1 MGKEQE
7 LLQAV
12 KTEDLVTVQRL
23 LQRPKQGKAK
33 LLGAAKKV
41 NVNFQ
46 DTDGLS
52 ALHHAALNGNVEL
65 ITLLLESQAVV
76 DIKDL
81 KGMRPLHYAA
91 WQGKCEPMKML
102 LKSGSSVNSQSDEG
116 KIPLHLSSQH
126 GHYEGSEMLLQH
138 QSNPCLRDN
147 AWKTPLDLA
156 CEFGRV
162 TVVQLLLSSNM
173 CSAMLEPKPSDPNGI
188 SPLHL
193 AAKNGHIEIIKFL
206 IQAGIDI
213 NRQTKSGTALHEA
226 ALCGKTEAVRLL
238 LDSGISAGV
247 RNTFCQTAL
256 DIVNQFTTTQASKEI
271 KQMLRD
277 ASAAMQVRA
286 LKDYCNNYDLT
297 SLNIKAGDIITVLEQ
312 HSDGRWKGCIHEN
325 HTGNDRVGY
334 FPSNMVEVI
343 KRAGPSTQQYL
354 KIQIRQ
360 PAIGSVVMVNGD
372 SSHIFS
378 LPLTPPHP
386 PTQPLSHQPLF
397 TSFGYNMPTCSTF
410 GYEPASSRIEEP
422 QNETGSRGSVSSPLD
437 SPTLSGQQSG
447 ANEEIWVL
455 RKPLA
460 GGSVGSMGSTGSL
473 NSGRSSTSIQSSNAN
488 AHLTNLPMPVPT
500 TLTHS
505 PCINAQSLNV
515 PGLHAQAEGVKL
527 LATVLSQSAKAKE
540 HLMDQLQSLDPI
552 SGSSQHTQ
560 SESFVPHQQRKK
572 PFVDPLL
579 QRKDEASAE
588 TKTSE
593 AVVEWLTSAQL
604 QFYSTNFLTAGYDL
618 QTISR
623 ITPEDLTAIGVIKPG
638 HRKKMLSEI
647 SKMNIPEW
655 IPQEKPAS
663 LAEWLSAI
671 GLNQYYQTLVQNGYD
686 NMDFISDITLED
698 LKEIGITKLGHLK
711 KLMLA
716 VRRLSELPPEAE
728 ILSKERKFE
737 EGTDSKQSLATNVT
751 CTEPDANSVPS
762 VKLCPPRRGSPRH
775 SAHGHGIQRANA
787 PPPLKKPSSIDSPT
801 QTPPHTPTKGR
812 ISSSAS
818 SSPSHTPSSQLK
830 TQSRARGPCNS
841 HSHARSVPLLCL
853 PPEGET
859 ENSNGR
865 TLTQPRHGQPID
877 ADHESP
883 LPDSSVKYATLGGHR
898 VTPSCSAKTTG
909 ENLDINSVNRNQSFA
924 TARPRRRTRP
934 PTPPKR
940 SCSSISTDNLADEA
954 AADDLGSSENRV
966 NSLLLNVTYRE
977 RRRSDCGIASE
988 KTSSGG
994 SVRDIAAMLEMSNLG
1009 SSGKGSGSGY
1019 LQANQS
1025 SDEVNRRCTISGP
1038 VSGFSED
1045 AEIPPH
1051 HGTAPCETPSIIQA
1065 PEPRPRSMI
1074 SHLNGGI
1081 TSLPQVE
1088 WSRMDATATLRRPR
1102 PSHHSDSENFN
1113 LTESGT
1119 IKRRPKA
1126 LAPPQSNGTDGGGT
1140 ENARRRPVSEACVGD
1155 GGREQPDGF
1164 GTFPRQILKPPVSP
1178 KPAMAL
1184 RKPDPPTPTRRVPLP
1199 GPEGQHSPV
1208 EFKKIPPPVSPK
1220 PSPPPTMPK
1229 PVKIKPILT
1238 IGTPSSPQADALSP
1252 SSASFS
1258 PARTELQ
1265 VEYPPPTLSPVT
1277 PKPQEGN
1284 TLALRAATSPA
1295 QSPQTP
1301 QTPQTPSTPGSGSAP
1316 VKPPRSSMAGLSV
1329 DIPGP
1334 LEFELPGV
1342 EVVQK
1347 RLKEVEKQREE
1358 EEMRNQDKMDKK
1370 GLIQVDPAF
1379 EGEQDVISGFSRG
1392 SHVTEI
1398 GDGVGPIDMRRRKVG
1413 VARQTQVEGEPQDGE
1428 EKTELESQGLLKIA
1442 ETGGSASGEVAQL
1455 RLEETSASLAAALEV
1470 VEEKIKKEDSSAVD
1484 KKSTV
1489 SILDDIGSMF
1499 DDLADQLEAMLD

>member
-12 KTEDLVTVQRL
+12 KTEDLITVQRL

-65 ITLLLESQAVV
+65 IALLLESQAVV
-76 DIKDL
+76 DIKDQN
-81 KGMRPLHYAA
+81 GMRPLHYAA

-102 LKSGSSVNSQSDEG
+102 LKAGSSVNSQSDEG
-116 KIPLHLSSQH
+116 QIPLHLSSQH

-138 QSNPCLRDN
+138 QSNPCLRDH
-147 AWKTPLDLA
+147 AGKTPLDLA

-162 TVVQLLLSSNM
+162 SVVQLLLSSNM
-173 CSAMLEPKPSDPNGI
+173 CAAMLEPKPSDPNGI

-193 AAKNGHIEIIKFL
+193 AAKNGHIEIIKLL

-226 ALCGKTEAVRLL
+226 ALCGKIEAVRLL

-256 DIVNQFTTTQASKEI
+256 DIVNQFTTTQAGKEI

-297 SLNIKAGDIITVLEQ
+297 SLNIKTGDIITVLEQ
-312 HSDGRWKGCIHEN
+312 HSDGRWKGCIHDN
-325 HTGNDRVGY
+325 RTGNDRVGY

-343 KRAGPSTQQYL
+343 KRAG
-354 KIQIRQ
+354 
-360 PAIGSVVMVNGD
+360 
-372 SSHIFS
+372 
-378 LPLTPPHP
+378 
-386 PTQPLSHQPLF
+386 
-397 TSFGYNMPTCSTF
+397 
-410 GYEPASSRIEEP
+410 
-422 QNETGSRGSVSSPLD
+422 SRGSVSSPHG
-437 SPTLSGQQSG
+437 SPTLSGQQSS

-455 RKPLA
+455 RKPLAA

-473 NSGRSSTSIQSSNAN
+473 TSGRSSTSGQSSNAN
-488 AHLTNLPMPVPT
+488 AHLTNSPVPAPT
-500 TLTHS
+500 TPTHS
-505 PCINAQSLNV
+505 PGVNTHGLNV

-540 HLMDQLQSLDPI
+540 HLMDQSQSLDPN
-552 SGSSQHTQ
+552 SVSSQRTQ
-560 SESFVPHQQRKK
+560 SASAAPRQQKKK

-579 QRKDEASAE
+579 QRKDEVSAE
-588 TKTSE
+588 SKSSE

-604 QFYSTNFLTAGYDL
+604 QFYTANFLTAGYDL

-623 ITPEDLTAIGVIKPG
+623 MTPEDLTAIGVTKPG

-647 SKMNIPEW
+647 SKMNIPDW

-698 LKEIGITKLGHLK
+698 LKEIGITKLGHQK

-716 VRRLSELPPEAE
+716 VKRLSESPEADIPTQE
-728 ILSKERKFE
+728 SQIE
-737 EGTDSKQSLATNVT
+737 ESTDSKQSSETS
-751 CTEPDANSVPS
+751 TEPDVNSTPS
-762 VKLCPPRRGSPRH
+762 VRIRKRTEGRGSPRH
-775 SAHGHGIQRANA
+775 STHGRGIQRANA
-787 PPPLKKPSSIDSPT
+787 PPPLRKPNSIESPT
-801 QTPPHTPTKGR
+801 PTPPHTPTKGR
-812 ISSSAS
+812 TSSSAS
-818 SSPSHTPSSQLK
+818 NSPSHIPSSPLK
-830 TQSRARGPCNS
+830 TQSRARGPCDS
-841 HSHARSVPLLCL
+841 PRSHAHARNVPLLCL

-859 ENSNGR
+859 EEGNGQ
-865 TLTQPRHGQPID
+865 TPSQPRSGQYIVTD
-877 ADHESP
+877 AEHDLP

-898 VTPSCSAKTTG
+898 VTACSSAKASG
-909 ENLDINSVNRNQSFA
+909 ETLDINSVNRSQSFA

-940 SCSSISTDNLADEA
+940 SSSSISTGNLADEA
-954 AADDLGSSENRV
+954 GADDVISGERRAN
-966 NSLLLNVTYRE
+966 NLLLNVTYRE

-1009 SSGKGSGSGY
+1009 SSGKGSGY
-1019 LQANQS
+1019 LQASQNLLRQNREVLN
-1025 SDEVNRRCTISGP
+1025 SDADSRRRTISEFYDSQKQPDNDVQEAEMSRDLAHHEP
-1038 VSGFSED
+1038 V
-1045 AEIPPH
+1045 
-1051 HGTAPCETPSIIQA
+1051 PCESHPNKQA

-1074 SHLNGGI
+1074 THLEGVVS
-1081 TSLPQVE
+1081 SLPQEE

-1102 PSHHSDSENFN
+1102 PPYYSDSEHFN
-1113 LTESGT
+1113 LTETST

-1126 LAPPQSNGTDGGGT
+1126 LAPPQSNGTDGDGL
-1140 ENARRRPVSEACVGD
+1140 ENFRRRPVSEACIGD
-1155 GGREQPDGF
+1155 GGREEELQHDSF
-1164 GTFPRQILKPPVSP
+1164 GSLPRQILKPPVSP

-1184 RKPDPPTPTRRVPLP
+1184 RKFDPPTPSRRVPLP

-1208 EFKKIPPPVSPK
+1208 EIKKIPPPVSPK
-1220 PSPPPTMPK
+1220 PSPPPTLPK
-1229 PVKIKPILT
+1229 PVKIKPIHT
-1238 IGTPSSPQADALSP
+1238 TGTPGSPQADVLSP

-1258 PARTELQ
+1258 PASIEQL
-1265 VEYPPPTLSPVT
+1265 ENLLSPVT
-1277 PKPQEGN
+1277 PKPMEGS
-1284 TLALRAATSPA
+1284 TLSPRPATSPA

-1301 QTPQTPSTPGSGSAP
+1301 QTPQTPSTPGSAP

-1329 DIPGP
+1329 DIPSP
-1334 LEFELPGV
+1334 LEVDLPGV
-1342 EVVQK
+1342 DMQK
-1347 RLKEVEKQREE
+1347 RLREVEKQREE
-1358 EEMRNQDKMDKK
+1358 DDSSKQERVEEVGIARMERT
-1370 GLIQVDPAF
+1370 GLIQVDPTF
-1379 EGEQDVISGFSRG
+1379 QGEQGLISGSSAG
-1392 SHVTEI
+1392 SHFKETGEGAEPV
-1398 GDGVGPIDMRRRKVG
+1398 VMRRRKVG
-1413 VARQTQVEGEPQDGE
+1413 VARQTQVEGEPQDGGG
-1428 EKTELESQGLLKIA
+1428 KTEVESQGLLTA
-1442 ETGGSASGEVAQL
+1442 GSGNMVQL

-1470 VEEKIKKEDSSAVD
+1470 VEEKIKKDDSSIVD
-1484 KKSTV
+1484 NKSTV
-1489 SILDDIGSMF
+1489 NILDDIGSMF
-1499 DDLADQLEAMLD
+1499 DDLADQLDAMLD

>member
-12 KTEDLVTVQRL
+12 KTEDLITVQRL

-65 ITLLLESQAVV
+65 IALLLESQAVV
-76 DIKDL
+76 DIKDQN
-81 KGMRPLHYAA
+81 GMRPLHYAA

-102 LKSGSSVNSQSDEG
+102 LKAGSSVNSQSDEG
-116 KIPLHLSSQH
+116 QIPLHLSSQH

-138 QSNPCLRDN
+138 QSNPCLRDH
-147 AWKTPLDLA
+147 AGKTPLDLA

-173 CSAMLEPKPSDPNGI
+173 CAAMLEPKPSDPNGI

-193 AAKNGHIEIIKFL
+193 AAKNGHIEIIKLL

-226 ALCGKTEAVRLL
+226 ALCGKIEAVRLL

-297 SLNIKAGDIITVLEQ
+297 SLNIKTGDIITVLEQ
-312 HSDGRWKGCIHEN
+312 HSDGRWKGCIHDN
-325 HTGNDRVGY
+325 RTGNDRVGY

-343 KRAGPSTQQYL
+343 KRAG
-354 KIQIRQ
+354 
-360 PAIGSVVMVNGD
+360 
-372 SSHIFS
+372 
-378 LPLTPPHP
+378 
-386 PTQPLSHQPLF
+386 
-397 TSFGYNMPTCSTF
+397 
-410 GYEPASSRIEEP
+410 
-422 QNETGSRGSVSSPLD
+422 SRGSVSSPHG
-437 SPTLSGQQSG
+437 SPTLSGQQSST
-447 ANEEIWVL
+447 NEEIWVL

-473 NSGRSSTSIQSSNAN
+473 TSGRSSTSGQSSNAN
-488 AHLTNLPMPVPT
+488 AHLTNSPVPVPT
-500 TLTHS
+500 TPTHS
-505 PCINAQSLNV
+505 PGVNTHGLNV

-540 HLMDQLQSLDPI
+540 HLMDQSQSLDPN
-552 SGSSQHTQ
+552 SVSSQRTQ
-560 SESFVPHQQRKK
+560 SASAAPRQQKKK

-579 QRKDEASAE
+579 QRKDEVSAE
-588 TKTSE
+588 SKSSE
-593 AVVEWLTSAQL
+593 AVVEWLTTAQL
-604 QFYSTNFLTAGYDL
+604 QFYTANFLTAGYDL

-623 ITPEDLTAIGVIKPG
+623 MTPEDLTAIGVTKPG

-647 SKMNIPEW
+647 SKMNIPDW
-655 IPQEKPAS
+655 IPQEKPPS

-698 LKEIGITKLGHLK
+698 LKEIGITKLGHQK

-716 VRRLSELPPEAE
+716 VKRLSESPEAD
-728 ILSKERKFE
+728 IPTKESQIE
-737 EGTDSKQSLATNVT
+737 ESTDSKQSLEPS
-751 CTEPDANSVPS
+751 TEPDVNSAPS
-762 VKLCPPRRGSPRH
+762 VRIRKRTEGRGSPRH
-775 SAHGHGIQRANA
+775 STHGRGIQRANA
-787 PPPLKKPSSIDSPT
+787 PPPLRKPSSIESPT
-801 QTPPHTPTKGR
+801 PTPPHTPTKGR
-812 ISSSAS
+812 ASSSAS
-818 SSPSHTPSSQLK
+818 NSPSNIPSSPIK
-830 TQSRARGPCNS
+830 TQSRPRGPCDS
-841 HSHARSVPLLCL
+841 PRSHAHARNVPLLCL

-859 ENSNGR
+859 EEGNGQ
-865 TLTQPRHGQPID
+865 TPSQPRRGQYIITD
-877 ADHESP
+877 AEHDLP

-898 VTPSCSAKTTG
+898 VTPCSSAKASG
-909 ENLDINSVNRNQSFA
+909 ETLDINSVNRSQSFA
-924 TARPRRRTRP
+924 TSRPRRRTRP

-940 SCSSISTDNLADEA
+940 SCSSISTGNLADEA
-954 AADDLGSSENRV
+954 VADDVRSGENRV
-966 NSLLLNVTYRE
+966 NNLLLNVTYRE

-1009 SSGKGSGSGY
+1009 SSGKGSGY
-1019 LQANQS
+1019 LQASQNLPRQNRDVLN
-1025 SDEVNRRCTISGP
+1025 SDADSRRRTISEFYDSQKQP
-1038 VSGFSED
+1038 DNDVQE
-1045 AEIPPH
+1045 AEMNRAIQDLAH
-1051 HGTAPCETPSIIQA
+1051 HEPAACESHPIKQA

-1074 SHLNGGI
+1074 THLEGVVS
-1081 TSLPQVE
+1081 SLPQEE

-1102 PSHHSDSENFN
+1102 PPHYSDSEHFN
-1113 LTESGT
+1113 LTETST

-1126 LAPPQSNGTDGGGT
+1126 LAPPQSNGTDGDGL
-1140 ENARRRPVSEACVGD
+1140 ENFRRRPVSEACIGD
-1155 GGREQPDGF
+1155 SGREEELQYDIF
-1164 GTFPRQILKPPVSP
+1164 GSLPRQILKPPVSP

-1184 RKPDPPTPTRRVPLP
+1184 RKLDPPTPSRRVPLP

-1208 EFKKIPPPVSPK
+1208 EVKKIPPPVSPK
-1220 PSPPPTMPK
+1220 PSPPPTLPK
-1229 PVKIKPILT
+1229 PVKIKPIHT
-1238 IGTPSSPQADALSP
+1238 TGTPGSPQADVLSP
-1252 SSASFS
+1252 SSAPFS
-1258 PARTELQ
+1258 PASLEQLEHLPQ
-1265 VEYPPPTLSPVT
+1265 TLSPVT
-1277 PKPQEGN
+1277 PKPLEGSM
-1284 TLALRAATSPA
+1284 LSPRPATSPA

-1301 QTPQTPSTPGSGSAP
+1301 QTPQTPSTPGSAP

-1329 DIPGP
+1329 DIPSP
-1334 LEFELPGV
+1334 LEAELPGV
-1342 EVVQK
+1342 DVQK
-1347 RLKEVEKQREE
+1347 RLREVEKQREE
-1358 EEMRNQDKMDKK
+1358 DESRKQERVEEVGIARMERT
-1370 GLIQVDPAF
+1370 GLIQVDPTF
-1379 EGEQDVISGFSRG
+1379 QGEQGLISGSSAG
-1392 SHVTEI
+1392 SHFRETGEGAEPVI
-1398 GDGVGPIDMRRRKVG
+1398 MRRRKVG
-1413 VARQTQVEGEPQDGE
+1413 VARQTQVEGEPQDGVG
-1428 EKTELESQGLLKIA
+1428 KTEVESQGLLIA
-1442 ETGGSASGEVAQL
+1442 ASGNMVKL

-1470 VEEKIKKEDSSAVD
+1470 VEEKIKKDDSSIVD
-1484 KKSTV
+1484 NKSTV
-1489 SILDDIGSMF
+1489 NILDDIGSMF
-1499 DDLADQLEAMLD
+1499 DDLADQLDAMLD

>member
-1 MGKEQE
+1 
-7 LLQAV
+7 
-12 KTEDLVTVQRL
+12 
-23 LQRPKQGKAK
+23 
-33 LLGAAKKV
+33 
-41 NVNFQ
+41 
-46 DTDGLS
+46 
-52 ALHHAALNGNVEL
+52 
-65 ITLLLESQAVV
+65 
-76 DIKDL
+76 
-81 KGMRPLHYAA
+81 
-91 WQGKCEPMKML
+91 
-102 LKSGSSVNSQSDEG
+102 
-116 KIPLHLSSQH
+116 
-126 GHYEGSEMLLQH
+126 
-138 QSNPCLRDN
+138 
-147 AWKTPLDLA
+147 
-156 CEFGRV
+156 
-162 TVVQLLLSSNM
+162 
-173 CSAMLEPKPSDPNGI
+173 
-188 SPLHL
+188 
-193 AAKNGHIEIIKFL
+193 
-206 IQAGIDI
+206 
-213 NRQTKSGTALHEA
+213 
-226 ALCGKTEAVRLL
+226 
-238 LDSGISAGV
+238 
-247 RNTFCQTAL
+247 
-256 DIVNQFTTTQASKEI
+256 
-271 KQMLRD
+271 
-277 ASAAMQVRA
+277 
-286 LKDYCNNYDLT
+286 
-297 SLNIKAGDIITVLEQ
+297 
-312 HSDGRWKGCIHEN
+312 
-325 HTGNDRVGY
+325 
-334 FPSNMVEVI
+334 
-343 KRAGPSTQQYL
+343 
-354 KIQIRQ
+354 
-360 PAIGSVVMVNGD
+360 MVNGD

-378 LPLTPPHP
+378 LPLTPPPP

-410 GYEPASSRIEEP
+410 GYEPASSRTEEP
-422 QNETGSRGSVSSPLD
+422 QKETGSRGSVSSPLD
-437 SPTLSGQQSG
+437 SPTFSGQQSG

-455 RKPLA
+455 RKPLAA

-488 AHLTNLPMPVPT
+488 AHLANSPVPVPT
-500 TLTHS
+500 TPTHS
-505 PCINAQSLNV
+505 PGINTHSHNV

-540 HLMDQLQSLDPI
+540 HLMDQSQSLDPI
-552 SGSSQHTQ
+552 SGSAQHTQ
-560 SESFVPHQQRKK
+560 NASVVPHQQRKK

-588 TKTSE
+588 TKTTE

-604 QFYSTNFLTAGYDL
+604 QFYSTNFLTAGYDP

-698 LKEIGITKLGHLK
+698 LKEIGITKLGHQK

-716 VRRLSELPPEAE
+716 VGRLSEPPPEAD
-728 ILSKERKFE
+728 ILSKESQFE
-737 EGTDSKQSLATNVT
+737 ESTDSKQSLATSVT
-751 CTEPDANSVPS
+751 CTEPDTNSVPS
-762 VKLCPPRRGSPRH
+762 VQIRKRLEGRGSPQH
-775 SAHGHGIQRANA
+775 SAQGGGIQRANA

-818 SSPSHTPSSQLK
+818 SSPSHTPSSPLK
-830 TQSRARGPCNS
+830 MQSRARGPCNS
-841 HSHARSVPLLCL
+841 HTYTHSVPLLCL

-859 ENSNGR
+859 ENGNSR
-865 TLTQPRHGQPID
+865 ILTQPRHGQPIN
-877 ADHESP
+877 ADHELP

-898 VTPSCSAKTTG
+898 VTPSSSAKTTG
-909 ENLDINSVNRNQSFA
+909 ENLDINSVNHSQTFA

-940 SCSSISTDNLADEA
+940 SCSSISTGNLADEA
-954 AADDLGSSENRV
+954 AADDLGSSENRA
-966 NSLLLNVTYRE
+966 NRLLLNVTYRE
-977 RRRSDCGIASE
+977 RRRSDCGIAAE

-1019 LQANQS
+1019 LQANKILLQQNRDVLS
-1025 SDEVNRRCTISGP
+1025 SHCTISGP
-1038 VSGFSED
+1038 VSGFSAD

-1051 HGTAPCETPSIIQA
+1051 HGTAPRETPSIKQA
-1065 PEPRPRSMI
+1065 PEPRPRSMV
-1074 SHLNGGI
+1074 SHLDGGI
-1081 TSLPQVE
+1081 ASLPQVE

-1102 PSHHSDSENFN
+1102 PPHHSDGENFN

-1126 LAPPQSNGTDGGGT
+1126 LAPPQSNGTDGGAP
-1140 ENARRRPVSEACVGD
+1140 ENAWRRPVSEACVGD

-1164 GTFPRQILKPPVSP
+1164 GSFPRQMLKPPVSP

-1208 EFKKIPPPVSPK
+1208 EDKKIPPPVSPK
-1220 PSPPPTMPK
+1220 PSPPPTLPK

-1238 IGTPSSPQADALSP
+1238 IGTPSSPEADALSP
-1252 SSASFS
+1252 SSVSFS

-1265 VEYPPPTLSPVT
+1265 VEYPPQTLSPVT

-1284 TLALRAATSPA
+1284 TLSLRAATSPA

-1316 VKPPRSSMAGLSV
+1316 VKPPRSSMASLSV

-1334 LEFELPGV
+1334 LEVELPGV

-1347 RLKEVEKQREE
+1347 RLREVEKQREE
-1358 EEMRNQDKMDKK
+1358 EEIRNQDKMDKT

-1398 GDGVGPIDMRRRKVG
+1398 GEGVGPMVMRRRKVG
-1413 VARQTQVEGEPQDGE
+1413 VARQTQVEGEPQDGDG
-1428 EKTELESQGLLKIA
+1428 KTELESQGLLKIA
-1442 ETGGSASGEVAQL
+1442 ETWGSASVDVAQL

-1470 VEEKIKKEDSSAVD
+1470 VEEKIKKEDSSTVD